1 MDRQQATAFIARELD
16 KNRSVDEVVRA
27 LCAQTGWPQVQ
38 VERFVRQVAATHA
51 PPGEV
56 ERRQET
62 AAPAPPP
69 QRQLPVEVER
79 PQAVAAP
86 PSPQSESAPPARRR
100 IKLEDE
106 EEAVEFVIYALG
118 RHHHHDD
125 IIRSL
130 CEQAGWPWKQARH
143 FVQRVEVEH
152 QDRIVARQ
160 SPVVIMLGVGSIVV
174 GAVIAIYTA
183 IVLIGW
189 ISNPEGTDP
198 KVVENMIY
206 YAAGFVTGL
215 AMVVGGVA
223 GVWRA
228 VTLIQ
233 EAG

>member
-1 MDRQQATAFIARELD
+1 MNRQRATAFITRELD
-16 KNRSVDEVVRA
+16 QNRGVDEVVRA
-27 LCAQTGWPQVQ
+27 LCAQTGWPQEQ
-38 VERFVRQVAATHA
+38 VERFVRQIAATHA
-51 PPGEV
+51 PPDRV

-69 QRQLPVEVER
+69 QRQPPVEVER

-86 PSPQSESAPPARRR
+86 PSPQSAPPSQRR

-106 EEAVEFVIYALG
+106 EEAVEFVVRELG
-118 RHHHHDD
+118 RHRNHDD
-125 IIRSL
+125 IIRAL

-143 FVQRVEVEH
+143 FVQRVEIEH
-152 QDRIVARQ
+152 RDRIVARQ

-174 GAVIAIYTA
+174 GAIIAIYAA

-198 KVVENMIY
+198 EVVEDMIY
-206 YAAGFVTGL
+206 YAAGLVTGL
-215 AMVVGGVA
+215 AMVVGGIA
-223 GVWRA
+223 GVWRT